1 MKLTDFF
8 DLVQKVLIKLPAGI
22 KVKNADGTY
31 ISKKAGDDFQVD
43 LSESVYSK
51 TETDKQIQEKVTS
64 AQTGASVTDSGT
76 LKKVQEMS
84 SYLDGTT
91 VEK

>member
-1 MKLTDFF
+1 MKLTEFF
-8 DLVQKVLIKLPAGI
+8 DLVQKVLTKLPAGI

-43 LSESVYSK
+43 LSEIVYSK
-51 TETDKQIQEKVTS
+51 KETDRQIEDKVAT
-64 AQTGASVTDSGT
+64 AQTGASITDSDT
-76 LKKVQEMS
+76 LTKLQEMS

>member
-1 MKLTDFF
+1 MKLTEFF

-51 TETDKQIQEKVTS
+51 TETDKQIEDKVAT
-64 AQTGASVTDSGT
+64 AQTGASITDSDT
-76 LKKVQEMS
+76 LKKLQEMS

-91 VEK
+91 AEK